1 MLLTATNLQYLVKGK
16 YFHPRVCLGIEDFP
30 ADELKKVKTKEPLS
44 GLELLKQV
52 WRQGLRMI
60 LHAERQRNFQN

>member
-1 MLLTATNLQYLVKGK
+1 M
-16 YFHPRVCLGIEDFP
+16 CLGIEDFP